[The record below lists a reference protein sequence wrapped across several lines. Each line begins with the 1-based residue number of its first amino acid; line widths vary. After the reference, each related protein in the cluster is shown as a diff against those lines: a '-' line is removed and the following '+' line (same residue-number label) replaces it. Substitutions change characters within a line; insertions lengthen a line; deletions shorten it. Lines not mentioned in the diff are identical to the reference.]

1 MDIKKLLKDAAVDK
15 IATKFDLSGD
25 KVDSII
31 DTIADAVQ
39 GGDKSKMGS
48 QIVSDLQSKE
58 NLNKGL
64 AEQIKDM
71 VLPIIMEAVAK
82 NAGGT
87 LSGMLGKFKL

>member
-15 IATKFDLSGD
+15 IASKFDLSD
-25 KVDSII
+25 EKVESII
-31 DTIADAVQ
+31 DTIAEAVQ
-39 GGDKSKMGS
+39 GDKSNMGS

-71 VLPIIMEAVAK
+71 VLPLIMDAVAK
-82 NAGGT
+82 NAGGS